1 MLYAICVQVFGWTYL
16 QLLWV
21 NALERGCWIECKGLL
36 PPTFQGGS
44 PSFPV
49 SGRRYHRIYLL
60 MTLPPVIPS
69 GRCAFHS
76 RSDAERLLPRNFLS
90 SLSPEVLVCTLIL
103 MASHVF
109 VTASSCQ
116 SCHVWVCPGCTS
128 GLCALLNGAYKRPFS
143 CALFGWRVPALLWV

>member
-1 MLYAICVQVFGWTYL
+1 MLYTIRVQVFGWTYF

-21 NALERGCWIECKGLL
+21 NTLERGCWIECKGLL

-90 SLSPEVLVCTLIL
+90 SLSLEMLVCTLIL
-103 MASHVF
+103 MASHVL

-128 GLCALLNGAYKRPFS
+128 GLCMPLNGAYKRPFS